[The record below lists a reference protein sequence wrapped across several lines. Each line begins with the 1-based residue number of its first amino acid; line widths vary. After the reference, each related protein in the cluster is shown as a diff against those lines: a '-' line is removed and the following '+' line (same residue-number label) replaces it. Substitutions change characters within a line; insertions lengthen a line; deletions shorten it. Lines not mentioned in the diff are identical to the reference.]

1 MPGGKYGSSRK
12 GNTGKF
18 SMKFS
23 GFKDA
28 PTNYGMEETPAY
40 KKSNGDKHP
49 PFNFGE
55 GTGDNPA
62 VDRLNKKSQ
71 EAKEAGNKKAAR
83 KFSKAAKKW
92 KKGEKA
98 SEDNNVY
105 KQHRKITKA
114 TKKYRKGM
122 EALEKGNVEDKHGLT
137 KADKRGTSPAS
148 SGEGSILRQNLRQK
162 FGGNKA
168 ENN

>member
-28 PTNYGMEETPAY
+28 PNNYGMEETPMY
-40 KKSNGDKHP
+40 KKSNGEETGESRTVNR
-49 PFNFGE
+49 FNNMSE
-55 GTGDNPA
+55 
-62 VDRLNKKSQ
+62 

-92 KKGEKA
+92 RKGDEA
-98 SEDNNVY
+98 SEDGNVY
-105 KQHRKITKA
+105 KHARKLNKA
-114 TKKYRKGM
+114 MKKYDQGK
-122 EALEKGNVEDKHGLT
+122 EALEEGNVEDKYGLT

-148 SGEGSILRQNLRQK
+148 DGQGSIKRQGLRRI
-162 FGGNKA
+162 FGSNKA
-168 ENN
+168 KNR